1 MEDIVIN
8 RVNNIENFEKDLYC
22 AFAARTGDSGSIIEL
37 HLAILWILRKN
48 PDYLYLFY
56 AGTSKDK
63 FNELMNYLKSFF
75 KIEDETVK
83 LVKIGMSKKILS
95 NNGFDFDF
103 SNFRYAPEYKTVK
116 HLFDDIPSNACLF
129 SYFDRLT
136 KYSNYPDQNGIQEVY
151 PTDCC
156 PICSFKRHKYVSLRC
171 GHQVCRDC
179 YNTLKE
185 EGPHNCPYCRK
196 PI

>member
-1 MEDIVIN
+1 MEDIVVS

-22 AFAARTGDSGSIIEL
+22 AFAARTEGSTSNIETL
-37 HLAILWILRKN
+37 LTILWILRKN

-56 AGTSKDK
+56 GGTSKEK

-75 KIEDETVK
+75 KFEDGTVK
-83 LVKIGMSKKILS
+83 LVKFGISEKFLS
-95 NNGFDFDF
+95 NNGFDFDLL
-103 SNFRYAPEYKTVK
+103 NFRYAPEYNGAKR
-116 HLFDDIPSNACLF
+116 LFDDIPSRACLF
-129 SYFDRLT
+129 SYFSDIS
-136 KYSNYPDQNGIQEVY
+136 KFSNYPDQKSIQEVY
-151 PTDCC
+151 PTECC
-156 PICSFKRHKYVSLRC
+156 PICSFKRHKYVVLSC

-185 EGPHNCPYCRK
+185 EGPRNCPYCRK